1 MGQLHPQRARALPRP
16 AQRGADRAARARGA
30 RAARRRR
37 ARRGRV
43 TRPVQIADAVLAMNG
58 TAAVNT
64 RHDLGN
70 GVIVVHPT
78 PGHGGEGIA
87 RDVLQA
93 LGKRFRDRTP
103 RHPQRLQAL
112 AAIWLRAQVT
122 RELVIA
128 GADRRPAADWRVLR
142 DLCSE
147 TVTQL
152 TFVLERRPNRAQ
164 LAALREVDVRALT
177 VSELV
182 YELPPPT
189 PPDTWG
195 IFDESGSPDER
206 PGYPPVPD
214 VDFAYFPS
222 ACIDLLREHHAARV
236 LRAFERARALTM
248 LWFELRRGFEP
259 RHGPGPRHAHAFLDT
274 LIAPCATIDG
284 AITMLRG
291 AQAAFLLNGTL
302 LQIDPDA
309 FAADHQG
316 DAGAPATNA
325 TAAVLRSYVE
335 PHLAAAG
342 ALAAATRANTEQ
354 IAEVTLA
361 SVARAGATFASGHR
375 INPPFQ
381 APVAAQALARRVA
394 GAGDADPL
402 FLTSDHKR
410 PATPRH
416 VQNWLERIGRETV
429 CASTPHPDGT
439 ATQPDPGR

>member
-1 MGQLHPQRARALPRP
+1 
-16 AQRGADRAARARGA
+16 
-30 RAARRRR
+30 
-37 ARRGRV
+37 V
-43 TRPVQIADAVLAMNG
+43 TRPVQIAHAAPEM
-58 TAAVNT
+58 TRPAAVSS

-87 RDVLQA
+87 RDVLQG
-93 LGKRFRDRTP
+93 LGKRFRDRAP
-103 RHPQRLQAL
+103 RNPQRLQAL
-112 AAIWLRAQVT
+112 AAIWLRAELT

-147 TVTQL
+147 TFMRL
-152 TFVLERRPNRAQ
+152 TFVVERRPDRDQ
-164 LAALREVDVRALT
+164 LAALREEDVRELT

-189 PPDTWG
+189 PPDRWG

-222 ACIDLLREHHAARV
+222 ACTDLLPEHDAARV
-236 LRAFERARALTM
+236 LRAFERARTLTM

-259 RHGPGPRHAHAFLDT
+259 RHGPGPRHAHALLDT
-274 LIAPCATIDG
+274 LVAPCVTVDG

-291 AQAAFLLNGTL
+291 AQASFLLKGTL
-302 LQIDPDA
+302 LEIDPDT
-309 FAADHQG
+309 FAADHRAH
-316 DAGAPATNA
+316 AGAPATNA
-325 TAAVLRSYVE
+325 TATILRSYVE

-342 ALAAATRANTEQ
+342 ALASATRANADQ
-354 IAEVTLA
+354 IAELTLGQ
-361 SVARAGATFASGHR
+361 VARVGATFASGHR

-381 APVAAQALARRVA
+381 APVAAQELARRAA
-394 GAGDADPL
+394 GADDADPL
-402 FLTSDHKR
+402 FLTPDQTR

-416 VQNWLERIGRETV
+416 VQNWLERIGRETGLRFD
-429 CASTPHPDGT
+429 ATTGWNRYSTRPWATFHQLPAAGLIT
-439 ATQPDPGR
+439 A

>member
-1 MGQLHPQRARALPRP
+1 VTRP
-16 AQRGADRAARARGA
+16 AQ
-30 RAARRRR
+30 
-37 ARRGRV
+37 
-43 TRPVQIADAVLAMNG
+43 IAIASPTPAS
-58 TAAVNT
+58 TAAVN
-64 RHDLGN
+64 RLHDLGN
-70 GVIVVHPT
+70 RVIVAHPT
-78 PGHGGEGIA
+78 PGRGGEGIA
-87 RDVLQA
+87 RDVLHA
-93 LGKRFRDRTP
+93 LGKQLRDGTP
-103 RHPQRLQAL
+103 RDPRRLQTL
-112 AAIWLRAQVT
+112 AGIWLRAELA

-128 GADRRPAADWRVLR
+128 ASDRRPATDWRILR

-147 TVTQL
+147 TLARL
-152 TFVLERRPNRAQ
+152 TFVVERRPTRDQ
-164 LAALREVDVRALT
+164 LATLGNDVRELT
-177 VSELV
+177 LTELV

-189 PPDTWG
+189 GPDRWG

-222 ACIDLLREHHAARV
+222 VCIDLLAEHDAARV

-316 DAGAPATNA
+316 HAGAPATNA

-342 ALAAATRANTEQ
+342 ALAAATRANAEQ

-381 APVAAQALARRVA
+381 APVAAQELARRTA

-402 FLTSDHKR
+402 FLTPDHRR

-416 VQNWLERIGRETV
+416 VQNWLERIGRETGLRFDT
-429 CASTPHPDGT
+429 ASGWNRY
-439 ATQPDPGR
+439 ATRPWATFRALVAAALITR

>member
-1 MGQLHPQRARALPRP
+1 M
-16 AQRGADRAARARGA
+16 
-30 RAARRRR
+30 
-37 ARRGRV
+37 
-43 TRPVQIADAVLAMNG
+43 TS
-58 TAAVNT
+58 TAAVGS

-93 LGKRFRDRTP
+93 LGKRFRDRAP
-103 RHPQRLQAL
+103 RNPQRLQAL
-112 AAIWLRAQVT
+112 AAIWLRAEVT

-142 DLCSE
+142 DLCGE
-147 TVTQL
+147 TFTRL
-152 TFVLERRPNRAQ
+152 TFVVERRPDRDQ
-164 LAALREVDVRALT
+164 LAALREEDVRELT

-189 PPDTWG
+189 PPDRWG

-214 VDFAYFPS
+214 VDFPYFPS
-222 ACIDLLREHHAARV
+222 ACTDLLPEYDAARV
-236 LRAFERARALTM
+236 LRAFERARTLTM

-259 RHGPGPRHAHAFLDT
+259 RHGPGPRHAHALLDT
-274 LIAPCATIDG
+274 LVAPCVTVDG

-291 AQAAFLLNGTL
+291 AQASFLLNGTL
-302 LQIDPDA
+302 LEIDPDT
-309 FAADHQG
+309 FAADHRAH
-316 DAGAPATNA
+316 AGAPATNA
-325 TAAVLRSYVE
+325 TAALLRSYVE

-342 ALAAATRANTEQ
+342 ALVSATRANADQ
-354 IAEVTLA
+354 IAGVTLS
-361 SVARAGATFASGHR
+361 SVGRVAATFASGHR

-381 APVAAQALARRVA
+381 APVAAQELARRAA
-394 GAGDADPL
+394 GADDADPL
-402 FLTSDHKR
+402 FLAPDQTR

-416 VQNWLERIGRETV
+416 VQNWLERIGRETSLRFD
-429 CASTPHPDGT
+429 ATTGWNRYSTRPW
-439 ATQPDPGR
+439 ATFPSSPPPR